1 VTIEDRDILNRVLG
15 REGGYV
21 DHPNDKG
28 GPTNFGVTLATLS
41 GYLGRQ
47 ASPDDVKNLSRSMA
61 AEILAQGY
69 LYAPRFDAVRDPAVR
84 AALVDY
90 AVHSGPGRAL
100 KAVRVICGLPLSPG
114 VLTDD
119 ELAVINQRDQT
130 KLWRELLAHRI
141 HWLTQIIRASPSQGV
156 FAAGWFNRIADVI
169 VNG

>member
-1 VTIEDRDILNRVLG
+1 MTAEDRAILERVLG

-41 GYLGRQ
+41 GYLGHQ
-47 ASPDDVKNLSRSMA
+47 ATPDDVKNLTRSLA

-69 LYAPRFDAVRDPAVR
+69 LYGPRFDAVTNPDVR

-100 KAVRVICGLPLSPG
+100 KAVRVICGIPLAAG
-114 VLTDD
+114 VLTDED
-119 ELAVINQRDQT
+119 LTVINQRDPSR
-130 KLWRELLAHRI
+130 LWRELLAHRI

-169 VNG
+169 RNG